1 MEIKD
6 IEKTLTELACSRAQE
21 ECGIYRE
28 QLLSLFQRAN
38 NHGAI
43 EFKAYQSAI
52 IARGV
57 SSEVNICVAR
67 LYMDSGRIRNLFL
80 EGVVGCYYETRKA
93 YHYDKLKKEL
103 LTRAGLLS

>member
-52 IARGV
+52 IADE
-57 SSEVNICVAR
+57 SKEVNIRVAR

-80 EGVVGCYYETRKA
+80 EGVVGCYYKTRKA